1 MKTMIAKTSSRN
13 DGKETLLVVD
23 DDAEIRRLEVRGLS
37 KLGYNVLQA
46 RGPAEALR
54 LAAATTAINLLVTDF
69 EMPEA
74 NGLELARQFRV
85 VHPKAPVLMVS
96 GSLQE
101 IEGCTNGLD
110 RFAFLAKPFSWD
122 QLVEKVYT
130 LLNSQRDALA
140 DSPSLQAVV
149 QTSDNNDLT
158 L

>member
-1 MKTMIAKTSSRN
+1 MR
-13 DGKETLLVVD
+13 
-23 DDAEIRRLEVRGLS
+23 RRLEL
-37 KLGYNVLQA
+37 
-46 RGPAEALR
+46 
-54 LAAATTAINLLVTDF
+54 

-74 NGLELARQFRV
+74 NGLELARRFRA

-96 GSLQE
+96 GSLHE

-122 QLVEKVYT
+122 QLAEKVYT

-140 DSPSLQAVV
+140 GSPSLQAVV
-149 QTSDNNDLT
+149 QTSETNDLT